1 MCDVCRFHFVFHFL
15 FFGGFM
21 AKRYNPNKCKINRNY
36 SISEIAVLYD
46 VHKNTV
52 KTWLK
57 RGLKRIDNQ
66 RPYII
71 LGRELKQFVKDL
83 RTINKRPCELGE
95 IYCMKCRMPRVP
107 AQGSTIFEAES
118 PRYGRIKSSC
128 NVCNSAMNR
137 YFRVTDLLV
146 LQRHFTVILP
156 LQQKRLG

>member
-1 MCDVCRFHFVFHFL
+1 
-15 FFGGFM
+15 M
-21 AKRYNPNKCKINRNY
+21 AKRYNPNKGKINRNY
-36 SISEIAVLYD
+36 TISEIALLYG

-71 LGRELKQFVKDL
+71 LGRDLKQFIKDL

-95 IYCMKCRMPRVP
+95 IYCMKCRTPRIP
-107 AQGSTIFEAES
+107 TQESIIFETAS
-118 PRYGRIKSSC
+118 LRSGRIKASC
-128 NVCNSAMNR
+128 NVCLSPMNK
-137 YFRVTDLLV
+137 YFRLADLAV
-146 LQRHFTVILP
+146 LQRHFAVILP